1 MDHIFDENQPIYLQI
16 KQRICAYIL
25 RGDYKPGEKL
35 PGIVETAM
43 QYKVNHNTIQR
54 VYQELIRAGIAVSRR
69 GEGTFVTED
78 MEILRK
84 MEEDLQTYALDSF
97 IQEMVRL
104 GYKENDLAAIVEE
117 YIKAKQHKAQRAGK
131 D

>member
-16 KQRICAYIL
+16 KQRICAHIL
-25 RGDYKPGEKL
+25 RGDYKAGEKL

-54 VYQELIRAGIAVSRR
+54 VYQELIRDGIAVSRR
-69 GEGTFVTED
+69 GEGTFVTD
-78 MEILRK
+78 DGKVLKK
-84 MEEDLQTYALDSF
+84 MEQELRTYALDSF
-97 IQEMVRL
+97 IQEMLRL
-104 GYKENDLAAIVEE
+104 GYQENELAEIVKE
-117 YIKAKQHKAQRAGK
+117 YIEMRQGKAKK

>member
-16 KQRICAYIL
+16 KQRICAHIL

-43 QYKVNHNTIQR
+43 QYNVNHNTIQR
-54 VYQELIRAGIAVSRR
+54 VYQELIRDGIAVSRR

-78 MEILRK
+78 VKVLKTMEK
-84 MEEDLQTYALDSF
+84 ELQTYALDSF

-104 GYKENDLAAIVEE
+104 GYKENDLATIVEE
-117 YIKAKQHKAQRAGK
+117 YIKAQREKARK